1 MPVSPADFEFYSRMT
16 GQPVP
21 NTPAGRMAIAPQVYN
36 MRRGGGGFGRM
47 LSGAARGALA
57 AGALAGAG
65 ALALA
70 VDDDKKVAK
79 QQKATRRKGKSFLKE
94 LQAQGA
100 KEREA
105 TEYAQEMLAE
115 DSKAYRGMVRDAGEK
130 VIADLRAEGRPSAS
144 SEAAIPSDAQG
155 FRPGAAVSTSTVAS
169 VYDDPNVL
177 YGVTPE
183 QRAKAKKFLAN
194 RISHQSAVPQ
204 ADANTEFESRAA
216 QIASTSEPTQ
226 PRVEVRQQPS
236 SGAQVTDLSNV
247 AAKDYSVGKIEPG
260 TEMITKR
267 EDNQLA
273 PRPFTQKEANTRIV
287 GLIKE
292 GIEQLEGGQPSIQF
306 PEGEGSKYESMTLDP
321 SGDINVKFRKGDKT
335 YSYPQTPEASEG
347 FAQLAGMYN
356 NPGPATASPFVTDK
370 GKEIGALLSRAQKK
384 KINPREQQIRSD
396 VDKSLGI
403 YTPEQKEAEVQRR
416 LGQ

>member
-1 MPVSPADFEFYSRMT
+1 
-16 GQPVP
+16 
-21 NTPAGRMAIAPQVYN
+21 
-36 MRRGGGGFGRM
+36 
-47 LSGAARGALA
+47 
-57 AGALAGAG
+57 
-65 ALALA
+65 
-70 VDDDKKVAK
+70 
-79 QQKATRRKGKSFLKE
+79 
-94 LQAQGA
+94 
-100 KEREA
+100 
-105 TEYAQEMLAE
+105 MLAE